1 MKKHFDLFIFFKQKK
16 GYRGISWC
24 RTIIMYNKK
33 EVQKV
38 RGTNR
43 KNKNPKQ
50 KQERKDPQKS

>member
-1 MKKHFDLFIFFKQKK
+1 MK
-16 GYRGISWC
+16 GCRGVSCC
-24 RTIIMYNKK
+24 RTLIIYKKK

-38 RGTNR
+38 RGTKPKPSRKLKANR